1 MTKHNAARPQV
12 QPAAVHA
19 DQRDRAARLRDA
31 SGRFTKSQDATPAS
45 SAAGGLPAQ
54 SATIPAPA
62 GAPDDAYAL
71 SVNDDSLG
79 LHAAPGSAIVV
90 APTMPTGAG
99 LAVFYLKGR
108 SGNVVYDL
116 THGFRPE
123 RTIAFAPDSELMPL
137 IEVVVPGTGQ
147 TGGLRAEIVE
157 KIHRVVGVYTPVEV
171 ADNAPSL
178 PSKLPV
184 LSECPEGMGE
194 QYAYDAAAYPLVRK
208 GETVVYDPSRR
219 EPTHGALYVM
229 QWDNGSARDVMLTNL
244 RKVGG
249 QGEARWW
256 VDPVNRIG
264 VGTRYASDG
273 PYDADHL
280 RGKIVGAVV
289 GVLVPQRVSELV
301 QPKTADEIYAA
312 AERERKAVE
321 RAALNTVGLTSGV
334 SAEVRAAIMRHG
346 EVMRETELQ
355 GDETD
360 EEFNL
365 DADMQNEAEHAV
377 AHTPAHTNRRLG

>member
-1 MTKHNAARPQV
+1 
-12 QPAAVHA
+12 
-19 DQRDRAARLRDA
+19 
-31 SGRFTKSQDATPAS
+31 
-45 SAAGGLPAQ
+45 
-54 SATIPAPA
+54 
-62 GAPDDAYAL
+62 
-71 SVNDDSLG
+71 
-79 LHAAPGSAIVV
+79 
-90 APTMPTGAG
+90 
-99 LAVFYLKGR
+99 
-108 SGNVVYDL
+108 
-116 THGFRPE
+116 
-123 RTIAFAPDSELMPL
+123 MPL

-184 LSECPEGMGE
+184 LRECPEGMGE

-208 GETVVYDPSRR
+208 GETVVYDPSQR

-229 QWDNGSARDVMLTNL
+229 QWDNGSTRDVMLTNL

-249 QGEARWW
+249 QGEPRWW

-273 PYDADHL
+273 PYDPDHL

-289 GVLVPQRVSELV
+289 GVLVPQRVSDLV

-312 AERERKAVE
+312 AEREREAAE

-377 AHTPAHTNRRLG
+377 AHTPAQNLADLRAKLTYLLPIMAPDMLDRWHVEYLTAIRDDADRLCREGEISVVITEGDQASDNGVEV